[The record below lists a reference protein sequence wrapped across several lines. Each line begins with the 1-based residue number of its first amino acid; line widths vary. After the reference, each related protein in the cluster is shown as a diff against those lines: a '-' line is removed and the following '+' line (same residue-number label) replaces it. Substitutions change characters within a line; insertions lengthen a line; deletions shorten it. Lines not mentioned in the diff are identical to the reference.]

1 MLAFLHQAETR
12 SKSGLPTPPEKT
24 AWQQQQ
30 IAAQQQALQL
40 QIQQVQQMQQ
50 HAQQLEMQRLVEA
63 QKAYGDAYHR
73 ADFEAFHAGVSI
85 YV

>member
-24 AWQQQQ
+24 AWQQHQ
-30 IAAQQQALQL
+30 ICAQQQALQL
-40 QIQQVQQMQQ
+40 QIQQVQQLQQ
-50 HAQQLEMQRLVEA
+50 QAQLLEMQRLQEA
-63 QKAYGDAYHR
+63 QKAYGDAYRR

>member
-24 AWQQQQ
+24 AWQQHQ
-30 IAAQQQALQL
+30 ICAQQQALQL
-40 QIQQVQQMQQ
+40 QIQQVQQRQQ
-50 HAQQLEMQRLVEA
+50 HAQELQMQRYLEA